1 MSAELPRMARGRRNR
16 FFEAEGVDELL
27 SMVMELTAEVA
38 TLRERLYVTER
49 VLEQNGL
56 AVGKGIERYQITDQD
71 DAWLTAERERLLGT
85 VLRTVES
92 GTRDAREAAPVG
104 EQSGNEE
111 GSGKDPQSI
120 RAA

>member
-1 MSAELPRMARGRRNR
+1 MSKELPRTARGRRNR

-49 VLEQNGL
+49 VLEHNGL
-56 AVGKGIERYQITDQD
+56 AVGEGIERYEITDED
-71 DAWLTAERERLLGT
+71 DAWLAAERERLLST
-85 VLRTVES
+85 VLRTIES
-92 GTRDAREAAPVG
+92 GSRDAREAAPAG
-104 EQSGNEE
+104 EDSGDEE
-111 GSGKDPQSI
+111 DPGKDSRSV

>member
-56 AVGKGIERYQITDQD
+56 AVGEGIECYEISDED
-71 DAWLTAERERLLGT
+71 DAWLTAERERLLST

-92 GTRDAREAAPVG
+92 GSRDAREAAPAG
-104 EQSGNEE
+104 EESGHREDST
-111 GSGKDPQSI
+111 GDSKSV

>member
-56 AVGKGIERYQITDQD
+56 AVGEGIERYEISDED
-71 DAWLTAERERLLGT
+71 DAWLTAERERLLST

-92 GTRDAREAAPVG
+92 GSRDARETAPAG
-104 EQSGNEE
+104 EDSGNQ
-111 GSGKDPQSI
+111 GDSTGDSKSV

>member
-56 AVGKGIERYQITDQD
+56 AVGEGIERYQISDED
-71 DAWLTAERERLLGT
+71 DAWLTAERERLLST

-92 GTRDAREAAPVG
+92 GSRDAGEAAPAG
-104 EQSGNEE
+104 EE
-111 GSGKDPQSI
+111 SGKKRDSGEDPKSF